1 MSVAESPN
9 FPRPVPNIDDEA
21 FWDGCQNDELRMQ
34 RCAACKKYRW
44 LPRPMCPYCNA
55 LEHEWVT
62 VSGRGK
68 VFSWT
73 VIVHPVHPAANEKV
87 PYNVAQVQLDE
98 DPDLILVTNLV
109 EIDNDA
115 IRIDLPVEAV
125 FVEHEPGVKI
135 PKFRPV

>member
-1 MSVAESPN
+1 MAESPN

-135 PKFRPV
+135 PKFRPA

>member
-1 MSVAESPN
+1 MAESPN

-21 FWDGCQNDELRMQ
+21 FWVGCQNDELRMQ

-44 LPRPMCPYCNA
+44 LPRPMCPSCNA
-55 LEHEWVT
+55 LEHEWVA
-62 VSGRGK
+62 VSGRGR

-109 EIDNDA
+109 DIDNDA
-115 IRIDLPVEAV
+115 IRIDMPVEAV

-135 PKFRPV
+135 PKFRPA

>member
-1 MSVAESPN
+1 MAEPLN

-44 LPRPMCPYCNA
+44 LPRPMCPSCNA

-62 VSGRGK
+62 VSGRGR

-73 VIVHPVHPAANEKV
+73 IIVHPVHPAANEKV

-109 EIDNDA
+109 DIDNDA
-115 IRIDLPVEAV
+115 IRIDMPVEAV

>member
-1 MSVAESPN
+1 MAESPN

-44 LPRPMCPYCNA
+44 LPRPMCPFCNA

-62 VSGRGK
+62 VSGRGR

-98 DPDLILVTNLV
+98 DPNLILVTNLV
-109 EIDNDA
+109 DIDNDA
-115 IRIDLPVEAV
+115 IRIDMPVEVV

>member
-1 MSVAESPN
+1 MAEPLN

-44 LPRPMCPYCNA
+44 LPRPMCPSCNA
-55 LEHEWVT
+55 LEHEWVA
-62 VSGRGK
+62 VSGRGR

-109 EIDNDA
+109 DIDNDA
-115 IRIDLPVEAV
+115 IRIDMPVEAV

-135 PKFRPV
+135 PKFRPA

>member
-1 MSVAESPN
+1 MAEPLN

-44 LPRPMCPYCNA
+44 LPRPMCPSCNA
-55 LEHEWVT
+55 LEHEWVA
-62 VSGRGK
+62 VSGRGR

-109 EIDNDA
+109 DIDNDA
-115 IRIDLPVEAV
+115 IRIDMPVEAV

>member
-1 MSVAESPN
+1 VAESPN

>member
-1 MSVAESPN
+1 MAEPLN

-44 LPRPMCPYCNA
+44 LPRPMCPSCNA
-55 LEHEWVT
+55 LEYEWVT
-62 VSGRGK
+62 VSGRGR

-73 VIVHPVHPAANEKV
+73 IIVHPVHPAANEKV

-109 EIDNDA
+109 DIDNDA
-115 IRIDLPVEAV
+115 IRIDMPVEAV

>member
-1 MSVAESPN
+1 MAEPLN
-9 FPRPVPNIDDEA
+9 FPRPVSNIDDEA
-21 FWDGCQNDELRMQ
+21 FWDGCRNDELRMQ

-44 LPRPMCPYCNA
+44 LPRPMCPHCNA

-125 FVEHEPGVKI
+125 FVEYEPGVKI
-135 PKFRPV
+135 PQFRPA

>member
-1 MSVAESPN
+1 MAEPLN

-21 FWDGCQNDELRMQ
+21 FWDGCRNDELRMQ

>member
-1 MSVAESPN
+1 MAESPN

-21 FWDGCQNDELRMQ
+21 FWAGCQNDELRMQ

-44 LPRPMCPYCNA
+44 LPRPMCPSCNA
-55 LEHEWVT
+55 LEHEWVP
-62 VSGRGK
+62 VSGRGR

-109 EIDNDA
+109 DIDNDA
-115 IRIDLPVEAV
+115 IRIDMPVEAV

-135 PKFRPV
+135 PKFRPA

>member
-1 MSVAESPN
+1 MAESPN

>member
-1 MSVAESPN
+1 MAESPN

-21 FWDGCQNDELRMQ
+21 FWDGCRNDELRMQ